1 MIARS
6 ALAALVHD
14 CFLRDVSALKPGN
27 VGKHGAGHDMTCE
40 HFIESARVAA
50 PVLCDARLGVGER
63 ILAAVRA
70 TRAAVHC
77 NTNLGMLLL
86 LAPIVKAAEG
96 AAAPAAL
103 RAGIRSVLASLG
115 REDSRNIFAAIR
127 LARPGGLG
135 RVAEHD
141 VNAPGNSDIRVAM
154 EAARERDLVALQYAD
169 GYQEAAGLG
178 VARLRT
184 YDQRWNS
191 VEWAVTACYLTLLA
205 SFPDSHVRRKHGAAT
220 AERVRKKAA
229 LVLNRFIGYT
239 DPRNAT
245 GRLLVFDRQLKKAGI
260 NPGACADLTVA
271 SLLLYRLGVE

>member
-1 MIARS
+1 MIARA

-27 VGKHGAGHDMTCE
+27 VGEHGAGHDMTCD
-40 HFIESARVAA
+40 HFIESARVAT
-50 PVLCDARLGVGER
+50 PILCDARLGVGAR

-70 TRAAVHC
+70 TRAAAHC

-86 LAPIVKAAEG
+86 LAPIIKTAEG
-96 AAAPAAL
+96 ITAPAEF
-103 RAGIRSVLASLG
+103 RAGLLATLASLG
-115 REDSRNIFAAIR
+115 REDSRHIFAAIR

-135 RVAEHD
+135 RVEKHD
-141 VNAPGNSDIRVAM
+141 VNAPGNADIRAAM
-154 EAARERDLVALQYAD
+154 EAARDRDLVALQYAG

-178 VARLRT
+178 VACMRT

-191 VEWAVTACYLTLLA
+191 VEWAMVACYLTLLA
-205 SFPDSHVRRKHGAAT
+205 HFPDSHVRRRHGAAA

-229 LVLNRFIGYT
+229 LVLNRFVGYNE
-239 DPRNAT
+239 PRDAT
-245 GRLLVFDRQLKKAGI
+245 GRLLVFDRQLKEAGV

-271 SLLLYRLGVE
+271 SLLLYRLGVG